1 MATHSSV
8 LAWEIIGTEEPN
20 GLQSKGSQRVGH
32 NLVTEHIAA
41 KNKIRTLI
49 LRWKENVTGGGP

>member
-1 MATHSSV
+1 MATHPSI
-8 LAWEIIGTEEPN
+8 LGWKIPWTEEP
-20 GLQSKGSQRVGH
+20 GRLQYMGH
-32 NLVTEHIAA
+32 KELDMTEHIAA